1 MSEFL
6 TITLDELEMWDDSI
20 SQFIITEPKQ
30 DVTFKYTLTVLDK
43 WETKYKK
50 RFIDNSKNIEQ
61 DEILDF
67 IVMMADKEF
76 NISRLT
82 ESNFK
87 EIIKYM
93 ETIPSATELPKNNSS
108 HGTGYHRKKIFTS
121 EIIYAMMALNHI
133 PFNWEDRNL
142 NKLIMLLNCV
152 GSLQE
157 PPKKMTRAEAM
168 EEHQAQ
174 VLRNRKILEERRK
187 KMNGEL

>member
-43 WETKYKK
+43 WETKYRK
-50 RFIDNSKNIEQ
+50 RFIDNFKNIEE
-61 DEILDF
+61 DEMLDF
-67 IVMMADKEF
+67 IIMMADKEF
-76 NISRLT
+76 DISRLT
-82 ESNFK
+82 ESNFND
-87 EIIKYM
+87 IIKYM
-93 ETIPSATELPKNNSS
+93 ESTPTATELPKTNNSS
-108 HGTGYHRKKIFTS
+108 HGKEYHRKKIFTS

-133 PFNWEDRNL
+133 PFNWENRNL

-157 PPKKMTRAEAM
+157 PPKKMTKAEAM
-168 EEHQAQ
+168 AEHQQQ
-174 VLRNRKILEERRK
+174 VLRNRKIMEERRR
-187 KMNGEL
+187 KMNG

>member
-43 WETKYKK
+43 WETKYRK
-50 RFIDNSKNIEQ
+50 RFIDNFKNIEE
-61 DEILDF
+61 DEMLDF

-76 NISRLT
+76 DISRLT
-82 ESNFK
+82 ESNFND
-87 EIIKYM
+87 IIKYM
-93 ETIPSATELPKNNSS
+93 ESTPTATELPKTNNSS
-108 HGTGYHRKKIFTS
+108 HGKEYHRKKIFTS

-133 PFNWEDRNL
+133 PFNWENRNL

-157 PPKKMTRAEAM
+157 PPKKMTKAEAM
-168 EEHQAQ
+168 AEHQQQ
-174 VLRNRKILEERRK
+174 VLRNRKIMEERRR
-187 KMNGEL
+187 KMNG